1 MQGITLT
8 KAPQKGLM
16 LAYLQGGL
24 LFEPYEIE
32 DGRIVFDGC
41 DAYQDFCPAECHL
54 FDTDTEYRMIFRE
67 SRGDTVEVVLTRQQE
82 DAMDPDLI
90 FVEEPLVREELAQ
103 KPGIPK
109 RVKVVNRYAYTPN
122 DTLVLSNYRI
132 SY

>member
-1 MQGITLT
+1 
-8 KAPQKGLM
+8 
-16 LAYLQGGL
+16 
-24 LFEPYEIE
+24 
-32 DGRIVFDGC
+32 
-41 DAYQDFCPAECHL
+41 
-54 FDTDTEYRMIFRE
+54 
-67 SRGDTVEVVLTRQQE
+67 
-82 DAMDPDLI
+82 MDPDLI

>member
-67 SRGDTVEVVLTRQQE
+67 SRGDTVEVVLTRQ
-82 DAMDPDLI
+82 
-90 FVEEPLVREELAQ
+90 
-103 KPGIPK
+103 
-109 RVKVVNRYAYTPN
+109 
-122 DTLVLSNYRI
+122 
-132 SY
+132 